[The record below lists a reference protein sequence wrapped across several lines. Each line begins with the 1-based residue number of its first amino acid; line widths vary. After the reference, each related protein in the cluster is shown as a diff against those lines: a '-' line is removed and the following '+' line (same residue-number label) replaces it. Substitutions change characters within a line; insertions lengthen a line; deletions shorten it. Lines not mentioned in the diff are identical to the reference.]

1 MTRNSDFKALVRAR
15 MAATGETCTRA
26 RSHLISQQPV
36 MADHP
41 TQQPTEQPT
50 EQPREQPPN
59 QPTDQPADPE
69 VRAAARFRERTLRS
83 FVRDGR
89 VAAFPVRCR
98 QRVVVL
104 LALMQAFDPTAT
116 YREPEINCILAD
128 AVLDPEQADHATLR
142 RELVDYGYLVRH
154 EGIYRVN
161 RKAPERLG
169 STAQETAH
177 LEDAWFAALAALE

>member
-1 MTRNSDFKALVRAR
+1 MTRNSDFKAFVRAR
-15 MAATGETCTRA
+15 MAATGETYTRA
-26 RSHLISQQPV
+26 RSHLLSQQPAT
-36 MADHP
+36 ADD
-41 TQQPTEQPT
+41 PT
-50 EQPREQPPN
+50 EQPREQPRE
-59 QPTDQPADPE
+59 QPADPE
-69 VRAAARFRERTLRS
+69 ARAAARFRERTLRS
-83 FVRDGR
+83 FVLDGR
-89 VAAFPVRCR
+89 VTAIPVRRR

-104 LALMQAFDPTAT
+104 LELMQAFDPTAT
-116 YREPEINCILAD
+116 YREPEVNRILAD

-177 LEDAWFAALAALE
+177 LEDTWFTALAALE

>member
-15 MAATGETCTRA
+15 MAATGETYTRA
-26 RSHLISQQPV
+26 RSHLLSQQPAT
-36 MADHP
+36 ADD
-41 TQQPTEQPT
+41 PT
-50 EQPREQPPN
+50 EQPREQPRE
-59 QPTDQPADPE
+59 QPADQPVDPE
-69 VRAAARFRERTLRS
+69 ARAAARFRERTLRS
-83 FVRDGR
+83 FVRGGR
-89 VAAFPVRCR
+89 VTAIPVRRR

-104 LALMQAFDPTAT
+104 LELMQAFDPTAT
-116 YREPEINCILAD
+116 YREPEVNRILAD

-177 LEDAWFAALAALE
+177 LEDTWFTALAALE

>member
-1 MTRNSDFKALVRAR
+1 MTRNSDFKAFVRAR
-15 MAATGETCTRA
+15 MAATGETYTRA
-26 RSHLISQQPV
+26 RSHLLSQQPAT
-36 MADHP
+36 ADD
-41 TQQPTEQPT
+41 PT
-50 EQPREQPPN
+50 EQPREQPRE
-59 QPTDQPADPE
+59 QPTDQPADQPVDPE
-69 VRAAARFRERTLRS
+69 ARAAARFRERTLRS
-83 FVRDGR
+83 FVLDGR
-89 VAAFPVRCR
+89 VTAIPVRRR

-104 LALMQAFDPTAT
+104 LELMQAFDPTAT
-116 YREPEINCILAD
+116 YREPEVNRILAD

-177 LEDAWFAALAALE
+177 LEDTWFTALAALE